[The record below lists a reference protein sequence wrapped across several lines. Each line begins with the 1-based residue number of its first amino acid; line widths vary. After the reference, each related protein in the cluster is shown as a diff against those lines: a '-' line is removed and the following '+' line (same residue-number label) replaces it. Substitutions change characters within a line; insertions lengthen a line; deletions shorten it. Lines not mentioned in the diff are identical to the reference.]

1 MRGHVGQDCR
11 ERHDMERSML
21 GNREMMLAVLV
32 GGESKM
38 AAGLA
43 NDRVAELA
51 KSLSEIA
58 SRQIAG
64 KPHTLPAESYRFA

>member
-1 MRGHVGQDCR
+1 MCGHVGQDRR
-11 ERHDMERSML
+11 ERPDTERSML

-43 NDRVAELA
+43 SDQVAELA

-64 KPHTLPAESYRFA
+64 KPHRAMTSSRT

>member
-1 MRGHVGQDCR
+1 
-11 ERHDMERSML
+11 
-21 GNREMMLAVLV
+21 MMLAVLV

-43 NDRVAELA
+43 SDQVAELA
-51 KSLSEIA
+51 KSLIEIA

>member
-1 MRGHVGQDCR
+1 MCGHVGQDRR
-11 ERHDMERSML
+11 ERPDTERSML
-21 GNREMMLAVLV
+21 GNREMMLALLV

-43 NDRVAELA
+43 SDPVAELA

-58 SRQIAG
+58 PRQIAG
-64 KPHTLPAESYRFA
+64 KPHTAMTSSRT

>member
-1 MRGHVGQDCR
+1 
-11 ERHDMERSML
+11 ML

-32 GGESKM
+32 GSESKM
-38 AAGLA
+38 AVGLA
-43 NDRVAELA
+43 SDRVAELA

-64 KPHTLPAESYRFA
+64 KPHTAMTSSRT